1 MYQEFMIVR
10 GIIMNLINV
19 LLADDHMMVRE
30 GIHQLLEL
38 EENICVVGEAGNGI
52 ECIDAIFR
60 LNPDVVIL
68 DINMPKMDGLSV
80 LKEVRE
86 KKIACKIIVLTFY
99 NEIGIIQDA
108 VDSGANGYILK
119 EADSAILIKAI
130 NVVISGGRYI
140 QPSIAAM
147 IRQNKIIEQQK
158 NVEVLTKRELEI
170 IRLLVGGLFNKEIAD
185 HLNISEKTVKN
196 HISSIFRKINVSD
209 RTQAAV
215 YAIKN
220 NLVEI

>member
-1 MYQEFMIVR
+1 MSQIS
-10 GIIMNLINV
+10 V

-38 EENICVVGEAGNGI
+38 EDNINVIGEVGDGV
-52 ECIDAIFR
+52 ECIDAISR
-60 LNPDVVIL
+60 LKPDVVIL

-80 LKEVRE
+80 LKTIRS
-86 KKIACKIIVLTFY
+86 KNKSCKVIILTFY
-99 NEIGIIQDA
+99 NEIGIIQNA
-108 VDSGANGYILK
+108 VESGANGYVLK
-119 EADSAILIKAI
+119 EADSTLLIKAI
-130 NVVISGGRYI
+130 NVVTKGERYI

-147 IRQNKIIEQQK
+147 LRQNRIIEQQK
-158 NVEVLTKRELEI
+158 SVDALTKRELEI
-170 IRLLVGGLFNKEIAD
+170 IKLLVGGLYNKEIAD
-185 HLNISEKTVKN
+185 SLNISEKTVKN

>member
-1 MYQEFMIVR
+1 MGQ
-10 GIIMNLINV
+10 INV

-38 EENICVVGEAGNGI
+38 EDNISVVGEAGDGI
-52 ECIDAIFR
+52 ECIDAIYKLR
-60 LNPDVVIL
+60 PDVVIL

-80 LKEVRE
+80 LKKIRE
-86 KKIACKIIVLTFY
+86 SNIGCKVIVLTFY
-99 NEIGIIQDA
+99 NEIGIVQDA
-108 VDSGANGYILK
+108 VKSGANGYILK
-119 EADSAILIKAI
+119 EADSTLLVKAI
-130 NVVISGGRYI
+130 NIVTNGERYI

-147 IRQNKIIEQQK
+147 LRQSKIIEQQ
-158 NVEVLTKRELEI
+158 NRAEALTKRELEI
-170 IRLLVGGLFNKEIAD
+170 IKLLVGGLYNREIAD
-185 HLNISEKTVKN
+185 YLNISEKTVKN

>member
-1 MYQEFMIVR
+1 MDQ
-10 GIIMNLINV
+10 INV

-38 EENICVVGEAGNGI
+38 EDNISVVGEAGDGI
-52 ECIDAIFR
+52 ECIDAIYKLR
-60 LNPDVVIL
+60 PDVVVL

-80 LKEVRE
+80 LKKIRE
-86 KKIACKIIVLTFY
+86 TNIGCKIIVLTFY
-99 NEIGIIQDA
+99 NEIGIVQDA
-108 VDSGANGYILK
+108 VKNGANGYILK
-119 EADSAILIKAI
+119 EADSTLLVKAI
-130 NVVISGGRYI
+130 NIVTSGERYI

-147 IRQNKIIEQQK
+147 LRQSKIIEQQ
-158 NVEVLTKRELEI
+158 NRVEALTKRELEI
-170 IRLLVGGLFNKEIAD
+170 VKLLGGGLYNKEIAD
-185 HLNISEKTVKN
+185 NLNISEKTVKN

>member
-1 MYQEFMIVR
+1 MDQ
-10 GIIMNLINV
+10 INV

-30 GIHQLLEL
+30 GIHQLHEL
-38 EENICVVGEAGNGI
+38 EDNISVVGEAGDGI
-52 ECIDAIFR
+52 ECIDAIYKLR
-60 LNPDVVIL
+60 PDVVIL

-80 LKEVRE
+80 LKKIRE
-86 KKIACKIIVLTFY
+86 SNIGCKIIVLTFY
-99 NEIGIIQDA
+99 NEIGIVQDA
-108 VDSGANGYILK
+108 VKSGANGYILK
-119 EADSAILIKAI
+119 EADSALLVKAI
-130 NVVISGGRYI
+130 NIVTTGERYI

-147 IRQNKIIEQQK
+147 LRQSKIIEQQ
-158 NVEVLTKRELEI
+158 NRAEALTKRELEI
-170 IRLLVGGLFNKEIAD
+170 IKLLVGGLYNKEIAD
-185 HLNISEKTVKN
+185 YLNISEKTVKN

>member
-1 MYQEFMIVR
+1 MAQ
-10 GIIMNLINV
+10 INV

-38 EENICVVGEAGNGI
+38 EDNISVVGEVGDGI
-52 ECIDAIFR
+52 ECIDAIYK
-60 LNPDVVIL
+60 LQPDVVIL

-80 LKEVRE
+80 LKKIRE
-86 KKIACKIIVLTFY
+86 TNIGCKIIVLTFY
-99 NEIGIIQDA
+99 NEIGIVQDA
-108 VDSGANGYILK
+108 VKSGANGYILK
-119 EADSAILIKAI
+119 EADSTLLVKAI
-130 NVVISGGRYI
+130 NIVTSGERYI

-147 IRQNKIIEQQK
+147 LRQSKIIEQQ
-158 NVEVLTKRELEI
+158 NRTEALTKRELEI
-170 IRLLVGGLFNKEIAD
+170 IKLLVGGLYNKEIAD
-185 HLNISEKTVKN
+185 YLNISEKTVKN

>member
-1 MYQEFMIVR
+1 MGQ
-10 GIIMNLINV
+10 INV

-38 EENICVVGEAGNGI
+38 EDNISVVGEAGDGI
-52 ECIDAIFR
+52 ECIDAIYKLR
-60 LNPDVVIL
+60 PDVVIL

-80 LKEVRE
+80 LKKIRE
-86 KKIACKIIVLTFY
+86 SNIGCKIIVLTFY
-99 NEIGIIQDA
+99 NEIGIVQDA
-108 VDSGANGYILK
+108 VKSGANGYILK
-119 EADSAILIKAI
+119 EADSTLLVKAI
-130 NVVISGGRYI
+130 NIVTNGERYI

-147 IRQNKIIEQQK
+147 LRQSKIIEQQ
-158 NVEVLTKRELEI
+158 NRAEALTKRELEI
-170 IRLLVGGLFNKEIAD
+170 IKLLVGGLYNKEIAD
-185 HLNISEKTVKN
+185 YLNISEKTVKN

>member
-1 MYQEFMIVR
+1 MAQ
-10 GIIMNLINV
+10 INV

-38 EENICVVGEAGNGI
+38 EDNINVIGEVGDGI
-52 ECIDAIFR
+52 ECIDAIYKLR
-60 LNPDVVIL
+60 PDVVVL

-80 LKEVRE
+80 LKKIRE
-86 KKIACKIIVLTFY
+86 ANISCKIIVLTFY
-99 NEIGIIQDA
+99 NEIGIVQDA
-108 VDSGANGYILK
+108 VKNGANGYILK
-119 EADSAILIKAI
+119 EADSTLLVKAI
-130 NVVISGGRYI
+130 NIVTSGERYI

-147 IRQNKIIEQQK
+147 LRQSKIIEQQ
-158 NVEVLTKRELEI
+158 NRVEALTRRELEI
-170 IRLLVGGLFNKEIAD
+170 IKLLVGGLYNKEIAD
-185 HLNISEKTVKN
+185 TLNISEKTVKN

>member
-1 MYQEFMIVR
+1 MGQ
-10 GIIMNLINV
+10 INV

-38 EENICVVGEAGNGI
+38 EDNISVVGEAGDGI
-52 ECIDAIFR
+52 ECIDAIYKLR
-60 LNPDVVIL
+60 PDVVIL

-80 LKEVRE
+80 LKKIRE
-86 KKIACKIIVLTFY
+86 SNIGCKVIVLTFY
-99 NEIGIIQDA
+99 NEIGIVQDA
-108 VDSGANGYILK
+108 VKSGANGYILK
-119 EADSAILIKAI
+119 EADSTLLVKAI
-130 NVVISGGRYI
+130 NIVTNGERYI

-147 IRQNKIIEQQK
+147 LRQSKIIEQQ
-158 NVEVLTKRELEI
+158 NRAEALTKRELEI
-170 IRLLVGGLFNKEIAD
+170 IKLLVGGLYNKEIAD
-185 HLNISEKTVKN
+185 YLNISEKTVKN

>member
-1 MYQEFMIVR
+1 MDQ
-10 GIIMNLINV
+10 INV

-38 EENICVVGEAGNGI
+38 EDNISVVGEAGDGI
-52 ECIDAIFR
+52 ECIDAIYKLR
-60 LNPDVVIL
+60 PDVVVL

-80 LKEVRE
+80 LKKIRE
-86 KKIACKIIVLTFY
+86 TNIGCKIIVLTFY
-99 NEIGIIQDA
+99 NEIGIVQDA
-108 VDSGANGYILK
+108 VKNGANGYILK
-119 EADSAILIKAI
+119 EADSTLLVKAI
-130 NVVISGGRYI
+130 NIVTSGERYI

-147 IRQNKIIEQQK
+147 LRQSKIIEQQ
-158 NVEVLTKRELEI
+158 NRVEALTKRELEI
-170 IRLLVGGLFNKEIAD
+170 IKLLVGGLYNKEIAD
-185 HLNISEKTVKN
+185 NLNISEKTVKN

>member
-1 MYQEFMIVR
+1 MAQ
-10 GIIMNLINV
+10 INV

-38 EENICVVGEAGNGI
+38 EDNINVIGEVGDGI
-52 ECIDAIFR
+52 ECIDAIYKLR
-60 LNPDVVIL
+60 PDVVVL

-80 LKEVRE
+80 LKKIRE
-86 KKIACKIIVLTFY
+86 TNISCKIIVLTFY
-99 NEIGIIQDA
+99 NEIGIVQDA
-108 VDSGANGYILK
+108 VRSGANGYILK
-119 EADSAILIKAI
+119 EADSTLLVKAI
-130 NVVISGGRYI
+130 NIVTSGERYI

-147 IRQNKIIEQQK
+147 LRQSKIIEQQ
-158 NVEVLTKRELEI
+158 NRVEALTRRELEI
-170 IRLLVGGLFNKEIAD
+170 IKLLVGGLYNKEIAD
-185 HLNISEKTVKN
+185 TLNISEKTVKN

>member
-1 MYQEFMIVR
+1 MDQ
-10 GIIMNLINV
+10 INV

-38 EENICVVGEAGNGI
+38 EDNISVVGEVGDGI
-52 ECIDAIFR
+52 ECIDAIYKLR
-60 LNPDVVIL
+60 PDVVVL

-80 LKEVRE
+80 LKKIRE
-86 KKIACKIIVLTFY
+86 TNIGCKIIVLTFY
-99 NEIGIIQDA
+99 NEIGIVQDA
-108 VDSGANGYILK
+108 VKNGANGYILK
-119 EADSAILIKAI
+119 EADSTLLVKAI
-130 NVVISGGRYI
+130 NIVTSGERYI

-147 IRQNKIIEQQK
+147 LRQSKIIEQQ
-158 NVEVLTKRELEI
+158 NRVEALTKRELEI
-170 IRLLVGGLFNKEIAD
+170 IKLLVGGLYNKEIAD
-185 HLNISEKTVKN
+185 NLNISEKTVKN

>member
-1 MYQEFMIVR
+1 MMD
-10 GIIMNLINV
+10 LINV

-38 EENICVVGEAGNGI
+38 EENINVVGEAGNGV

-68 DINMPKMDGLSV
+68 DINMPMMDGLSV
-80 LKEVRE
+80 LKKVRE
-86 KKIACKIIVLTFY
+86 KKISCKIIVLTFY

-108 VDSGANGYILK
+108 VDNGANGYILK
-119 EADSAILIKAI
+119 ESDSSLLVKAI
-130 NVVISGGRYI
+130 NIVTKGGRYI

-147 IRQNKIIEQQK
+147 IRKNKIIEQQK
-158 NVEVLTKRELEI
+158 NTEILTKRELEI
-170 IRLLVGGLFNKEIAD
+170 IKLLVGGLFNKEIAD
-185 HLNISEKTVKN
+185 NLNISEKTVKN

>member
-1 MYQEFMIVR
+1 MSQ
-10 GIIMNLINV
+10 INV

-38 EENICVVGEAGNGI
+38 EDNISVVGEVGDGI
-52 ECIDAIFR
+52 ECIDAIYKLR
-60 LNPDVVIL
+60 PDVVVL

-80 LKEVRE
+80 LKKIRE
-86 KKIACKIIVLTFY
+86 ANVKCKIIVLTFY
-99 NEIGIIQDA
+99 NEIGIVQDA
-108 VDSGANGYILK
+108 VKSGANGYILK
-119 EADSAILIKAI
+119 EADSTLLVKAI
-130 NVVISGGRYI
+130 NIVTRGERYI
-140 QPSIAAM
+140 QPSIATM
-147 IRQNKIIEQQK
+147 LRQSKIVEQQ
-158 NVEVLTKRELEI
+158 NRVETLTKRELEI
-170 IRLLVGGLFNKEIAD
+170 IKLLVGGLYNKEIAD
-185 HLNISEKTVKN
+185 NLNISEKTVKN

>member
-1 MYQEFMIVR
+1 
-10 GIIMNLINV
+10 MNLINV

>member
-1 MYQEFMIVR
+1 MAQ
-10 GIIMNLINV
+10 INV

-38 EENICVVGEAGNGI
+38 EDNISVVGEAGDGI
-52 ECIDAIFR
+52 ECIDAIYKLR
-60 LNPDVVIL
+60 PDVVIL

-80 LKEVRE
+80 LKKIRE
-86 KKIACKIIVLTFY
+86 SNIGCKIIVLTFY
-99 NEIGIIQDA
+99 NEIGIVQDA
-108 VDSGANGYILK
+108 VKSGANGYILK
-119 EADSAILIKAI
+119 EADSALLVKAI
-130 NVVISGGRYI
+130 NIVTTGERYI

-147 IRQNKIIEQQK
+147 LRQSKIIEQQ
-158 NVEVLTKRELEI
+158 NRAEALTKRELEI
-170 IRLLVGGLFNKEIAD
+170 IKLLVGGLYNKEIAD
-185 HLNISEKTVKN
+185 YLNISEKTVKN

>member
-1 MYQEFMIVR
+1 MTQ
-10 GIIMNLINV
+10 INV

-38 EENICVVGEAGNGI
+38 EDNISVVGEVGDGI
-52 ECIDAIFR
+52 ECIDAIYKLR
-60 LNPDVVIL
+60 PDVVVL

-80 LKEVRE
+80 LKKIRE
-86 KKIACKIIVLTFY
+86 ANVKCKIIVLTFY
-99 NEIGIIQDA
+99 NEIGIVQDA
-108 VDSGANGYILK
+108 VKSGANGYILK
-119 EADSAILIKAI
+119 EADSTLLVKAI
-130 NVVISGGRYI
+130 NIVTRGERYI
-140 QPSIAAM
+140 QPSIATM
-147 IRQNKIIEQQK
+147 LRQSKIVEQQK
-158 NVEVLTKRELEI
+158 KVETLTKRELEI
-170 IRLLVGGLFNKEIAD
+170 IKLLVGGLYNKEIAD
-185 HLNISEKTVKN
+185 NLDISEKTVKN

>member
-1 MYQEFMIVR
+1 MAQ
-10 GIIMNLINV
+10 INV

-38 EENICVVGEAGNGI
+38 EDNINVIGEVGDGI
-52 ECIDAIFR
+52 ECIDAIYKLR
-60 LNPDVVIL
+60 PDVVVL

-80 LKEVRE
+80 LKKIRE
-86 KKIACKIIVLTFY
+86 ANISCKIIVLTFY
-99 NEIGIIQDA
+99 NEIGIVQDA
-108 VDSGANGYILK
+108 VKSGANGYILK
-119 EADSAILIKAI
+119 EADSTLLVKAI
-130 NVVISGGRYI
+130 NIVTSGERYI

-147 IRQNKIIEQQK
+147 LRQSKIIEQQ
-158 NVEVLTKRELEI
+158 NRVEALTRRELEI
-170 IRLLVGGLFNKEIAD
+170 IKLLVGGLYNKEIAD
-185 HLNISEKTVKN
+185 TLNISEKTVKN

>member
-1 MYQEFMIVR
+1 MD
-10 GIIMNLINV
+10 LINV

-38 EENICVVGEAGNGI
+38 EENINVVGEAGNGV

-68 DINMPKMDGLSV
+68 DINMPMMDGLSV
-80 LKEVRE
+80 LKKVRE
-86 KKIACKIIVLTFY
+86 KKISCKIIVLTFY

-108 VDSGANGYILK
+108 VDNGANGYILK
-119 EADSAILIKAI
+119 ESDSSLLVKAI
-130 NVVISGGRYI
+130 NIVTKGGRYI

-147 IRQNKIIEQQK
+147 IRKNKIIEQQK
-158 NVEVLTKRELEI
+158 NTEILTKRELEI
-170 IRLLVGGLFNKEIAD
+170 IKLLVGGLFNKEIAD
-185 HLNISEKTVKN
+185 NLNISEKTVKN

>member
-1 MYQEFMIVR
+1 MGQ
-10 GIIMNLINV
+10 INV

-38 EENICVVGEAGNGI
+38 EDNISVVGEAGDGI
-52 ECIDAIFR
+52 ECIDAIYKLR
-60 LNPDVVIL
+60 PDVVIL

-80 LKEVRE
+80 LKKIRE
-86 KKIACKIIVLTFY
+86 SNIGCKIIVLTFY
-99 NEIGIIQDA
+99 NEIGIVQDA
-108 VDSGANGYILK
+108 VKSGANGYILK
-119 EADSAILIKAI
+119 EADSTLLVKAI
-130 NVVISGGRYI
+130 NIVTTGERYI

-147 IRQNKIIEQQK
+147 LRQSKIIEQQ
-158 NVEVLTKRELEI
+158 NRAEALTKRELEI
-170 IRLLVGGLFNKEIAD
+170 IKLLVGGLYNKEIAD
-185 HLNISEKTVKN
+185 NLNISEKTVKN

>member
-1 MYQEFMIVR
+1 MGQ
-10 GIIMNLINV
+10 INV

-38 EENICVVGEAGNGI
+38 EDNISVVGEAGDGI
-52 ECIDAIFR
+52 ECIDAIYKLR
-60 LNPDVVIL
+60 PDVVIL

-80 LKEVRE
+80 LKKIRE
-86 KKIACKIIVLTFY
+86 SNIGCKVIVLTFY
-99 NEIGIIQDA
+99 NEIGIVQDA
-108 VDSGANGYILK
+108 VKSGANGYILK
-119 EADSAILIKAI
+119 EADSTLLVKAI
-130 NVVISGGRYI
+130 NIVTTGERYI

-147 IRQNKIIEQQK
+147 LRQSKIIEQQ
-158 NVEVLTKRELEI
+158 NRAEALTKRELEI
-170 IRLLVGGLFNKEIAD
+170 IKLLVGGLYNKEIAD
-185 HLNISEKTVKN
+185 YLNISEKTVKN

>member
-1 MYQEFMIVR
+1 MAQ
-10 GIIMNLINV
+10 INV

-38 EENICVVGEAGNGI
+38 EDNISVVGEAGDGI
-52 ECIDAIFR
+52 ECIDAIYKLR
-60 LNPDVVIL
+60 PDVVIL

-80 LKEVRE
+80 LKKIRE
-86 KKIACKIIVLTFY
+86 SNIGCKIIVLTFY
-99 NEIGIIQDA
+99 NEIGIVQDA
-108 VDSGANGYILK
+108 VKSGANGYILK
-119 EADSAILIKAI
+119 EADSTLLVKAI
-130 NVVISGGRYI
+130 NIVTTGERYI

-147 IRQNKIIEQQK
+147 LRQSKIIEQQ
-158 NVEVLTKRELEI
+158 NRAEALTKRELEI
-170 IRLLVGGLFNKEIAD
+170 IKLLVGGLYNKEIAD
-185 HLNISEKTVKN
+185 YLNISEKTVKN